1 VIHRSIRLARVLVLV
16 PAVVMAAGAC
26 FATRNDVRTLQGDL
40 AVLRAENLRA
50 DSLHRAQVAAAA
62 VQAAAIS
69 DSLRAVTAFLVRFST
84 DVSRFQ
90 GDLSINMHTFGQQ
103 LLTVQEQ
110 LGQSAKRIQD
120 MRAEF
125 ERQQAD
131 LLSAAQP
138 TAAPG
143 LQGAAAAPPTGPSQ
157 LFEAGK
163 AQFNK
168 GAYGSARAA
177 FGDFIAQFPNNDRA
191 GEAQYLI
198 ARSFDLENNA
208 VAADSAYAI
217 VVEKYPKAEF
227 AAPALYKRALM
238 ARSSNQTAKAK
249 EYFQRIIDSYPRSPE
264 ASLAPDALKE
274 LLNKP

>member
-1 VIHRSIRLARVLVLV
+1 MIHRSIRLALVVVLV
-16 PAVVMAAGAC
+16 PAVVVAAGAC
-26 FATRNDVRTLQGDL
+26 FATRNDVRTLQGDI
-40 AVLRAENLRA
+40 AVLRAENARS
-50 DSLHRAQVAAAA
+50 DSVHRAQAQAAAA
-62 VQAAAIS
+62 QAAAIA

-103 LLTVQEQ
+103 MLTVQEQ
-110 LGQSAKRIQD
+110 LGQSQKRLQD

-131 LLSAAQP
+131 LANAAQP
-138 TAAPG
+138 TTAPG
-143 LQGAAAAPPTGPSQ
+143 LQGASAAPPTGPAQ

-177 FGDFIAQFPNNDRA
+177 FGDFIVQFPTNDRA

-198 ARSFDLENNA
+198 ARSYDLENNA

-217 VVEKYPKAEF
+217 VTEKYPKIEF
-227 AAPALYKRALM
+227 AATALYKRAM
-238 ARSSNQTAKAK
+238 IAKGNNQPAK
-249 EYFQRIIDSYPRSPE
+249 EREYLQKVLDNYPRSME
-264 ASLAPDALKE
+264 AQVAPDALKE
-274 LLNKP
+274 LLKKP